1 MPQASRAAV
10 QGRLSRLGLAGL
22 LMLSI
27 FLIMPAAVWAGTS
40 TQPAPKV
47 TFSTPGDKMVTLDVC
62 NPGGCDTINQV
73 VRVLDP
79 KPVVTSTLVSPL
91 IVQSGQLVTLAGT
104 GTGKP
109 PLTSEWRVLLG
120 TSPLTTISGASGYWN
135 TTGVLPGVYTV
146 ALRITNASGFAQSLP
161 ALVTVNSATPL
172 DFYTSPP
179 CRIFDTRLSSPFL
192 AAETRT
198 IQVTGRCGVPAG
210 AQAVAANV
218 TVFDPSG
225 SGNVSVYP
233 GNYPQPSTSTINFLP
248 DVNRA
253 NNGILPLSTDG
264 TGTLKATALVNGG
277 GPYGNTGLVI
287 DVVGYFLPE
296 PPL

>member
-1 MPQASRAAV
+1 
-10 QGRLSRLGLAGL
+10 
-22 LMLSI
+22 MLSS
-27 FLIMPAAVWAGTS
+27 LSVMPAAVWAGTS

-62 NPGGCDTINQV
+62 NPGGCDTINKV
-73 VRVLDP
+73 VKVLDP

-91 IVQSGQLVTLAGT
+91 IVQSGQLVNLTGT

-161 ALVTVNSATPL
+161 ALVTVNSAIPL

-198 IQVTGRCGVPAG
+198 IQVTGLCGVPAG
-210 AQAVAANV
+210 ARAVAANV

-233 GNYPQPSTSTINFLP
+233 GNYPQPATSTINFLP

-287 DVVGYFLPE
+287 DVVGYFLPS
-296 PPL
+296 P

>member
-10 QGRLSRLGLAGL
+10 QGCLFRRSLAGL
-22 LMLSI
+22 LMLSS
-27 FLIMPAAVWAGTS
+27 LSIMPAAWAGTS
-40 TQPAPKV
+40 TQQSPAV
-47 TFSTPGDKMVTLDVC
+47 VFSTPGDQTVTLEVC
-62 NPGGCDTINQV
+62 NIGGCKTVTKV

-91 IVQSGQLVTLAGT
+91 TVQSGQLVQLTGT

-109 PLTSEWRVLLG
+109 PLIPEWRVLLG
-120 TSPLTTISGASGYWN
+120 TSPLTTISGASGFWN
-135 TTGVLPGVYTV
+135 TTGVPPGVYTV
-146 ALRITNASGFAQSLP
+146 ALRITNASGFAESLP
-161 ALVTVNSATPL
+161 ALVTVNPATPL
-172 DFYTSPP
+172 DYYTSSP
-179 CRIFDTRLSSPFL
+179 CRVFDTRLSSPFL
-192 AAETRT
+192 TAETRT
-198 IQVTGRCGVPAG
+198 IQVTGLCGVPAG

-233 GNYPQPSTSTINFLP
+233 GNYPQPATSTINFLP

-253 NNGILPLSTDG
+253 NNAILPLSTDG

-277 GPYGNTGLVI
+277 GQYGNTGLVI